1 MDNTDLIRNLK
12 IIVIIA
18 LIIAVIGAVFYIL
31 YGLAL
36 VWQAIAAG
44 IITGLLS
51 LIVIIFI
58 VISIYLWTRNYL
70 LKRELVRYKNE
81 LRYCRA
87 ELVKYQEKNKR
98 S

>member
-1 MDNTDLIRNLK
+1 MDNTDFIRNLK

-18 LIIAVIGAVFYIL
+18 LILAVIGAVLYIL

-44 IITGLLS
+44 IITGLLA

-70 LKRELVRYKNE
+70 LKRELDRYKNE
-81 LRYCRA
+81 LQYCRA
-87 ELVKYQEKNKR
+87 ELVKYQEKNRK

>member
-1 MDNTDLIRNLK
+1 MDNTDFIRNLK

-18 LIIAVIGAVFYIL
+18 LILAVIGAVLYIL

-70 LKRELVRYKNE
+70 LKRELDRYKNE
-81 LRYCRA
+81 LQYCRA
-87 ELVKYQEKNKR
+87 ELVKYQEKNRK